1 MFHKYNSFTN
11 TLSPSDQISAY
22 IPQSL
27 GTKETTNNF
36 FLAPQPKGRHSG
48 GSQSHSESNLASSKS
63 SIFGSLTS
71 NSGANSST
79 PAAKTHTVATTSA
92 SHATAGHGH
101 HSHAAPWEGVNLWR
115 TPFKGDTDTITHI
128 KRSKGTLDQYVEN
141 RVRRIQQLQLL
152 ALRNKSAPTWV
163 MMPRDKL
170 LLAAQGAIVA
180 YVLYQA
186 TTRVYNHLK
195 AKDRL
200 KRNYEYYVFLLI
212 LFLFYFSS

>member
-22 IPQSL
+22 IPQSF
-27 GTKETTNNF
+27 GTKETINNF

-48 GSQSHSESNLASSKS
+48 GSPSHSDSNVASSKS
-63 SIFGSLTS
+63 SIVGLITS
-71 NSGANSST
+71 KSGATSSA
-79 PAAKTHTVATTSA
+79 PAAKAHTVATSSA

-115 TPFKGDTDTITHI
+115 TPFKGDTDTVTHV
-128 KRSKGTLDQYVEN
+128 KRNKGTLDQYVES

-152 ALRNKSAPTWV
+152 ALRNKTTPTWV

-180 YVLYQA
+180 YVLYEV
-186 TTRVYNHLK
+186 TSTVYNHLK

-200 KRNYEYYVFLLI
+200 KRNYQYYI
-212 LFLFYFSS
+212 FSIS